1 MALLCLT
8 NQGNIFKEIGFK
20 CFKKYLP
27 EQLSR
32 MQKIKNMDI
41 FIYRSSCF
49 ICK

>member
-20 CFKKYLP
+20 CFMKYLP

-32 MQKIKNMDI
+32 MQKIKNMEYLHLPE
-41 FIYRSSCF
+41 FLFYL
-49 ICK
+49 